1 MIVMH
6 YENVVDMIDMSCV
19 IVWIVEYYVYY
30 LNCDIVLNGE
40 NHCVF
45 VH

>member
-1 MIVMH
+1 MH

-40 NHCVF
+40 NNCVF
-45 VH
+45 CALLC